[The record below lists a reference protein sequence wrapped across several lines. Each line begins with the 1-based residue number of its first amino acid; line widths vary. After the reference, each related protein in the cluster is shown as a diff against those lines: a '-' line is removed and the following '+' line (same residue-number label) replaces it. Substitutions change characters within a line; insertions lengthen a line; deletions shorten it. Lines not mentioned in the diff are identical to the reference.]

1 MDCNHHVETGT
12 VRARWRRWRHQLERA
27 ASLRSRRSMLA
38 IVTSGLLL
46 AGIITLQA
54 ARAQAPQV
62 ARVTAERFAFT
73 PSEITV
79 APGTEI
85 EFHLTSED
93 TAHGFHILGQG
104 VDLTIPKRGRGEAT
118 VRFAPP
124 SPGRYVFECS
134 RMCGAGHS
142 FMRGT
147 VIVKA
152 RTETTR

>member
-1 MDCNHHVETGT
+1 VVLTPRLT
-12 VRARWRRWRHQLERA
+12 RRDT
-27 ASLRSRRSMLA
+27 SGGKTSTLA
-38 IVTSGLLL
+38 IVASGLML
-46 AGIITLQA
+46 AAVITLNA
-54 ARAQAPQV
+54 ARVQAPSQV
-62 ARVTAERFAFT
+62 VRVTAERFSFT
-73 PSEITV
+73 PSEISV

-85 EFHLTSED
+85 EFHLTSDD

-124 SPGRYVFECS
+124 APGRYVFECS

-147 VIVKA
+147 IIVKA
-152 RTETTR
+152 NTEAAR